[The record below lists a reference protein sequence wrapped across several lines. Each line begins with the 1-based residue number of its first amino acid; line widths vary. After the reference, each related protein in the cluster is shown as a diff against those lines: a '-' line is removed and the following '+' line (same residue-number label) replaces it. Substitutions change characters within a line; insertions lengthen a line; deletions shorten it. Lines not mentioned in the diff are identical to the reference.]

1 MWRSAAERHCI
12 YESAAIP
19 ELAHRSQ
26 PVSRDDRDV
35 FPLQYGKKETA
46 RLLPRRFLFAR
57 GEGGINHKGDKDLG
71 NTGIISPGSCRRLP
85 ASWNR

>member
-26 PVSRDDRDV
+26 PVSRDGRDV
-35 FPLQYGKKETA
+35 FPCNMVKRKRRGNSRA
-46 RLLPRRFLFAR
+46 VSFLPGVR
-57 GEGGINHKGDKDLG
+57 GGINHKGDKDLE

>member
-1 MWRSAAERHCI
+1 MWRSAAERHYI
-12 YESAAIP
+12 YESATIP

-35 FPLQYGKKETA
+35 FPLQYGEKETA

-57 GEGGINHKGDKDLG
+57 GEGGSNHKGDKDLE
-71 NTGIISPGSCRRLP
+71 NTDIISPGSCRRLP